1 MTQADAPP
9 RSAGAQ
15 TTLAGSLTPDDRA
28 GVIAA
33 VEEDARWSLRYALM
47 VVLSAGIAVLGLLQ
61 SSPAVVIGAMLI
73 SPLMGP
79 IIGLGFA
86 LAVFDWRGVRRALL
100 ALAAG
105 SLLAVA
111 FTALVVALSPLQ
123 TVTPEILARTR
134 PNLFD
139 LLIAVF
145 SAMAGTY
152 ATIRG
157 KGATIVGV
165 AIATALMPPLA
176 TVGFGLASANPAIAT
191 GALALFFT
199 NLLAIAL
206 TAAVMARLFG
216 FGTTL
221 SAVQTQRQAALITL
235 VFAAMAIPLAVSL
248 SQIAWES
255 LAARN
260 LRTAIA
266 TSFADDGHISQLEI
280 DFVAKPVTANAI
292 VLTKAF
298 SKRAQTTATE
308 AARRILGP
316 DVRFTL
322 EQIVVNQET
331 SPIES
336 ERAALAKALVET
348 GDSDARQAAAI
359 AEAVATLAGI
369 EPEEVMIDAG
379 NRRAIAQ
386 AGNSHGLGV
395 YRAEEARIAARH
407 PGWTIRLL
415 PPVGAP
421 VRIGFR
427 EGESDIDSTAAG
439 DVETA
444 LWALNRW
451 SVTTVRAIGRA
462 ASSDDGRGNRND
474 LAKARAEI
482 IANRLQAAGITAVAE
497 VDPIGP
503 RQRAEERTNGTAA
516 MRSVELRPLA

>member
-1 MTQADAPP
+1 MRQADATPQP
-9 RSAGAQ
+9 AGARW
-15 TTLAGSLTPDDRA
+15 TPAGSLTPDDRA
-28 GVIAA
+28 AVVAA

-86 LAVFDWRGVRRALL
+86 LAIFDWRGVRRALL

-123 TVTPEILARTR
+123 AVTPEILARTR

-139 LLIAVF
+139 LLIAIF

-176 TVGFGLASANPAIAT
+176 TVGFGLASANAAIAT
-191 GALALFFT
+191 GAVALFFT

-206 TAAVMARLFG
+206 TAAVMARVFG
-216 FGTTL
+216 FGTSL
-221 SAVQTQRQAALITL
+221 SAVQTRRQAALITL
-235 VFAAMAIPLAVSL
+235 VFVAMAIPLALSL

-255 LAARN
+255 VAARN

-266 TSFADDGHISQLEI
+266 TSFAENGHISQLEI

-298 SKRAQTTATE
+298 SKRAQSTATE

-316 DVRFTL
+316 NVRFTL
-322 EQIVVNQET
+322 EQIIVNQDT

-336 ERAALAKALVET
+336 ERAALSKALVET
-348 GDSDARQAAAI
+348 GDSDARQIAAI

-369 EPEEVMIDAG
+369 EPEEVVIDG
-379 NRRAIAQ
+379 SGRRALAQ
-386 AGNSHGLGV
+386 AGNTHSLGV
-395 YRAEEARIAARH
+395 YAAEEARIAARH

-415 PPVGAP
+415 PPIAAP

-427 EGESDIDSTAAG
+427 PGESDIESATSG
-439 DVETA
+439 DIETA

-451 SVTTVRAIGRA
+451 SVSSVRVIGRA
-462 ASSDDGRGNRND
+462 ASSDDGKGNRSA
-474 LAKARAEI
+474 LAKARAET
-482 IANRLQAAGITAVAE
+482 IANRLQAAGITAAPE
-497 VDPIGP
+497 VDAIGP
-503 RQRAEERTNGTAA
+503 RQREAERINGAA
-516 MRSVELRPLA
+516 SMRSVELRPLA